1 MHVRRGPSSSA
12 DWLFMEHVT
21 ITPRDPFRF
30 SSVIGDARTDLFA
43 VAAAQEA
50 VDRLRGRS
58 VINVNSTAAG
68 GGVAE
73 MLHVLLGLIRGV
85 GVDARWFVIDGNP
98 EFFEVT
104 KRLHNHLYGAAGDGG
119 DLGENE
125 HQIYEDAL
133 WPEKDPLA
141 SHARD
146 GDIVVLHDP
155 QTAGLAEH
163 AKRLGCN
170 VVWRCHVGIDEQN
183 DFSRIGWE
191 FLRPYLEPFVDH
203 YVFTD
208 RKFAP
213 DWVRADQLSVIWPS
227 IDPFAPKNQDLD
239 DATVEAILTYV
250 GLIDGEPGDT
260 VFERTDGSPGR
271 VERMCDV
278 VRTGPPPTA
287 DVPLVV
293 QISRWDTMKDMAGVM
308 QAFAEYV
315 DSGRTAQLVLAGPV
329 VSAVADDPE
338 GAGVLQD
345 CWNQWRRMP
354 HTVRSRV
361 QLVCLPMHDLEENAV
376 IVNALQRHAHVVAQK
391 SLAEGFGLTAAE
403 AMLKGTPVI
412 ASAVG
417 GLVDQ
422 VIDGESGLLVQDP
435 TDLEAFGEAVC
446 RILDDDDFRRR
457 LGEGA
462 RARAIETHLGDTH
475 LLRWLD
481 VVRALS
487 DD

>member
-1 MHVRRGPSSSA
+1 MA
-12 DWLFMEHVT
+12 MEHVT
-21 ITPRDPFRF
+21 ITSRDPFRF
-30 SSVIGDARTDLFA
+30 SSVIGEARTDVFA
-43 VAAAQEA
+43 VEAAQEA
-50 VDRLRGRS
+50 VERLRGRS

-73 MLHVLLGLIRGV
+73 MLHVLLGLIRGI
-85 GVDARWFVIDGNP
+85 GVDARWLVIDGNP

-104 KRLHNHLYGAAGDGG
+104 KRVHNHLYGAEGDGG
-119 DLGENE
+119 GLGEHE
-125 HQIYEDAL
+125 HRIYDDAL
-133 WPEKDPLA
+133 SPEKDPLA
-141 SHARD
+141 AHARE

-163 AKRLGCN
+163 AKHLGCK

-183 DFSRIGWE
+183 DASRIGWE
-191 FLRPYLEPFVDH
+191 FLRRYLEPFVDH

-208 RKFAP
+208 RRFAP
-213 DWVRADQLSVIWPS
+213 DWVRSDQLSVIWPS
-227 IDPFAPKNQDLD
+227 IDPFAAKNQDLD

-278 VRTGPPPTA
+278 VRTGPPPAA

-293 QISRWDTMKDMAGVM
+293 QISRWDSMKDMAGVM

-315 DSGRTAQLVLAGPV
+315 DSGRTAQLVLAGPD

-338 GAGVLQD
+338 GGQVLQD
-345 CWNQWRRMP
+345 CWNQWRQLP
-354 HTVRSRV
+354 HAVRCRV
-361 QLVCLPMHDLEENAV
+361 QLVCLPMHDLEENAI

-403 AMLKGTPVI
+403 AMLKGTPVV

-435 TDLEAFGEAVC
+435 TDLEAFGDAVC
-446 RILDDDDFRRR
+446 RILDDDDLRRR

-481 VVRALS
+481 VVRALA

>member
-1 MHVRRGPSSSA
+1 MSIEAASVRQTGA
-12 DWLFMEHVT
+12 MEHVT
-21 ITPRDPFRF
+21 ITPLDPFRF
-30 SSVIGDARTDLFA
+30 SSVIGGERTDLFA

-50 VDRLRGRS
+50 IERLNGRS
-58 VINVNSTAAG
+58 VINVNSTARG

-73 MLHVLLGLIRGV
+73 MLHVLLGLIRGM
-85 GVDARWFVIDGNP
+85 GIDAQWLVIDGNA

-104 KRLHNHLYGAAGDGG
+104 KRLHNHLYGATGDGG
-119 DLGENE
+119 ELGPAE
-125 HQIYEDAL
+125 HGIYDDTLHSEKDAL
-133 WPEKDPLA
+133 SA
-141 SHARD
+141 HARR

-155 QTAGLAEH
+155 QVAGLAEQ
-163 AKRLGCN
+163 AQRLGCK

-183 DFSRIGWE
+183 DASRIGWK

-208 RKFAP
+208 RRFAP
-213 DWVRADQLSVIWPS
+213 DWVSPDRLSVIWPS
-227 IDPFAPKNQDLD
+227 IDPFAPKNQELD

-250 GLIDGEPGDT
+250 GLIDGTPGDT
-260 VFERTDGSPGR
+260 HFERSDGTPGR
-271 VERMCDV
+271 VELHCDV
-278 VRTGPPPTA
+278 IRTGPPPTP

-293 QISRWDTMKDMAGVM
+293 QVSRWDSMKDMSGVM
-308 QAFAEYV
+308 RAFADYV

-338 GAGVLQD
+338 GGQVLQD
-345 CWNQWRRMP
+345 CWNQWRQLP
-354 HTVRSRV
+354 HAVRARV
-361 QLVCLPMHDLEENAV
+361 QLVCLPMHDLEENAI

-403 AMLKGTPVI
+403 AMLKGTPVV

-435 TDLEAFGEAVC
+435 TDLEEFGAAVC
-446 RILDDDDFRRR
+446 RILDDDEFRRK

-475 LLRWLD
+475 LRRWLD
-481 VVRALS
+481 VVRRLY